1 MAIDPASSAATSG
14 TVARFS
20 VDLARKLPDAGG
32 GIDAWA
38 ARDAAKPEIDAMAL
52 LVARGAPL
60 RADVLDSL
68 QEQIDQLLTP
78 LGHGHGPGPDGRP
91 GYFLYCKAPAGP
103 PVSADAR
110 PWSEAALLTLV
121 MRPIA
126 QVLIVLESRGLTHR
140 GIRLNNV
147 FRGTT
152 LPQVTLGAAWA
163 EPPGMRQPALFEP
176 PYSAACH
183 PSGRGNGTIA
193 DDVYA
198 LGVLLICLALGR
210 RPLER
215 LDDNAITE
223 RKLSLGS
230 YAALTN
236 DEKLPPIIADLARNM
251 LAEDPEHRPP
261 PNLLLDPIA
270 ARGRRV
276 AARPPRRA
284 PRPLRIGSSHVWDAR
299 GLGFAISRDPDAGLQ
314 SVRTGDTMQW
324 LRRSLGD
331 ASLAAKLEELQRT
344 RASEG
349 LAQDSRLDTWMLMRV
364 VTQIDALAP
373 MLWRGVSLWPDAL
386 GAVMAADP
394 AFPDIAA
401 EIATADVVTHWSLLR
416 YDRPD
421 AVRSR
426 GDGQRQRTVLQQRGV
441 LGGPIRLLYALN
453 PLLPC
458 GSPLLGDQ
466 WVVTL
471 ADLPRAVDAIVPRL
485 GVGAEPFDPHILSF
499 IAARAERRLDAEVN
513 ALNGRLSEGDR
524 LTAVLRLLAA
534 LQARFWPNPMRA
546 TAAWIAAR
554 GAPLVELW
562 KYRPKREEVAAS
574 LNALAAQG
582 FLTPML
588 NLIADA
594 TTRSADEVGAEQA
607 VQALRGIDLELAA
620 IADGAEARAQYA
632 DRVGQEIVAGAGLA
646 ALAVMLILSALG

>member
-1 MAIDPASSAATSG
+1 
-14 TVARFS
+14 
-20 VDLARKLPDAGG
+20 
-32 GIDAWA
+32 
-38 ARDAAKPEIDAMAL
+38 MAL
-52 LVARGAPL
+52 LVARGAPI
-60 RADVLDSL
+60 RADVLDQL
-68 QEQIDQLLTP
+68 QDPIDQLLMP
-78 LGHGHGPGPDGRP
+78 IGHGHGLGPDGRP
-91 GYFLYCKAPAGP
+91 GYFLFSMAPGGAP
-103 PVSADAR
+103 LSADPR
-110 PWSEAALLTLV
+110 PWPEAALLTLV
-121 MRPIA
+121 LRPIA
-126 QVLIVLESRGLTHR
+126 QVLVALESRGLTHR
-140 GIRLNNV
+140 NIRLNNV

-152 LPQVTLGAAWA
+152 LPQVTLGTAWA
-163 EPPGMRQPALFEP
+163 EPPALRQPALFEP

-230 YAALTN
+230 FAALAT

-284 PRPLRIGSSHVWDAR
+284 PRPLRIGSANVWDAR

-314 SVRTGDTMQW
+314 SVRTGETMQW

-331 ASLAAKLEELQRT
+331 ATLAAKLEELQRT

-373 MLWRGVSLWPDAL
+373 MLWRGVSLWPDAM
-386 GAVMAADP
+386 GTVMAAEP
-394 AFPDIAA
+394 NFLDIAA
-401 EIATADVVTHWSLLR
+401 EIATADVITHWSLLR

-421 AVRSR
+421 AARSR
-426 GDGQRQRTVLQQRGV
+426 GDGQRHRTVLQQRGV
-441 LGGPIRLLYALN
+441 MGGPARLLYALN

-458 GSPLLGDQ
+458 ASPLLNDQ

-471 ADLPRAVDAIVPRL
+471 ADLPQALDTIVPRL
-485 GVGAEPFDPHILSF
+485 ESGGEPFDAHILAF
-499 IAARAERRLDAEVN
+499 IVARAERRLDPEVN

-534 LQARFWPNPMRA
+534 LQARFWPHPMMA

-562 KYRPKREEVAAS
+562 NYRPKREEVAAG

-582 FLTPML
+582 LLTPIL
-588 NLIADA
+588 TLIADA
-594 TTRSADEVGAEQA
+594 GTRSADELGAERARQE
-607 VQALRGIDLELAA
+607 LRGIDLELAA
-620 IADGAEARAQYA
+620 IADGAEARAHYA

>member
-1 MAIDPASSAATSG
+1 MAIDPASVRS
-14 TVARFS
+14 RFS
-20 VDLARKLPDAGG
+20 VDLAHKLPDAGG
-32 GIDAWA
+32 GVEAWA
-38 ARDAAKPEIDAMAL
+38 ARDQANPTADIMAL
-52 LVARGAPL
+52 TVARAAPI
-60 RADVLDSL
+60 RADVLDQL
-68 QEQIDQLLTP
+68 HEPIDQLLMP
-78 LGHGHGPGPDGRP
+78 VGHGHGPSADGRP
-91 GYFLYCKAPAGP
+91 GYFLFCTAPGAP
-103 PVSADAR
+103 PLSADPR
-110 PWSEAALLTLV
+110 PWPEAALLTLV
-121 MRPIA
+121 LRPIA
-126 QVLIVLESRGLTHR
+126 QVLVALESRGLTHR

-152 LPQVTLGAAWA
+152 LPQVTLGTAWA
-163 EPPGMRQPALFEP
+163 EPPALRQPALFEP

-215 LDDNAITE
+215 LDDNAVTE

-230 YAALTN
+230 FAALAT

-284 PRPLRIGSSHVWDAR
+284 PRPLRIGSTNVWDAR
-299 GLGFAISRDPDAGLQ
+299 GLGFAISRDTDAGLQ
-314 SVRTGDTMQW
+314 SVRTGETMQW

-331 ASLAAKLEELQRT
+331 ATLAAKLEELQRT

-373 MLWRGVSLWPDAL
+373 MLWRGVLLWPEAL

-394 AFPDIAA
+394 NFPDIAA

-421 AVRSR
+421 AARSR
-426 GDGQRQRTVLQQRGV
+426 GDGQRQRAVLQQRGV
-441 LGGPIRLLYALN
+441 LGGPARLLYALN
-453 PLLPC
+453 PLMPC
-458 GSPLLGDQ
+458 ASPLLVDQ

-471 ADLPRAVDAIVPRL
+471 ADMPPAVDAIVPRL
-485 GVGAEPFDPHILSF
+485 ETGGEPFDAHILSF
-499 IAARAERRLDAEVN
+499 IAAQAERRLDSEVN
-513 ALNGRLSEGDR
+513 ALNGRSSEGDR
-524 LTAVLRLLAA
+524 LTAVLRLLSA
-534 LQARFWPNPMRA
+534 LQSRFWPHPMLA
-546 TAAWIAAR
+546 TAAWVAAR
-554 GAPLVELW
+554 GAPLVAMW
-562 KYRPKREEVAAS
+562 KYRPKREEAAAG
-574 LNALAAQG
+574 LNTLAAQG
-582 FLTPML
+582 FLPPML
-588 NLIADA
+588 TLIADTA
-594 TTRSADEVGAEQA
+594 TRSADEIGAERALQE
-607 VQALRGIDLELAA
+607 LRGIDLELTA
-620 IADGAEARAQYA
+620 IADGAQARSQYA